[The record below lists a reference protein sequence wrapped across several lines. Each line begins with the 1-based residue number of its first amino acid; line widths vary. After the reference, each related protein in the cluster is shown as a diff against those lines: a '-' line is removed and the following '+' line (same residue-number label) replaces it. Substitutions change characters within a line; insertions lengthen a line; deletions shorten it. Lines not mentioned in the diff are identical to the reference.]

1 MHALD
6 SGVGN
11 GRLTSVQRGI
21 SMQVSVENTSALE
34 RRMTIGVP
42 AERIETEVNKRL
54 QQTARKAKIPGFRP
68 GKVPMSVIRQRY
80 EDGARQEALGDLI
93 QATFYEAVVEQKLNP
108 AGAPAV
114 EPKSFEKGK
123 DLEYVATFE
132 VFPEFTV
139 AGFDTIAVERLSAD
153 VVDSDLDNMLEV
165 LRKQNVRFEVADR
178 AAQNEDQL
186 NIDFVGKV
194 DGEVFAG
201 GSATATQLV
210 LGSGRMIPGFEDG
223 LVGAKA
229 GEERVLNVTFPE
241 DYQNLELAGKAA
253 EFTVTVN
260 TVSEPKLPELNEE
273 FFKQFGIKETGIE
286 GFRTE
291 VRKNMER
298 ELRQAIKSKVK
309 NQVMDGLLAAN
320 PIEVP
325 KALLENEV
333 NRLRVQAVQQFG
345 GNIKPD
351 QLPAELFEEQ
361 AKRRVE
367 LGLIVAE
374 VVKQFDLKPDD
385 ARVRE
390 MIQEMASAYQ
400 EPEQVVAWYYKNE
413 QQMNEV
419 RSVVLEEQVVDTVLQ
434 KASVTDKSV
443 SYEEAVKPVE
453 APKAD

>member
-1 MHALD
+1 
-6 SGVGN
+6 
-11 GRLTSVQRGI
+11 
-21 SMQVSVENTSALE
+21 MQVSVENTSALE

-54 QQTARKAKIPGFRP
+54 QQTARTARIPGFRP

-80 EDGARQEALGDLI
+80 EAGARQDALGDVI
-93 QATFYEAVVEQKLNP
+93 QATFYEAVVDQKLNP
-108 AGAPAV
+108 AGAPSV
-114 EPKSFEKGK
+114 EPKVFEKGK
-123 DLEYVATFE
+123 DLEYIATFE
-132 VFPEFTV
+132 VFPEFSVT
-139 AGFDTIAVERLSAD
+139 GFESIAVERLTAD
-153 VVDSDLDNMLEV
+153 VADSDVDNMLEI
-165 LRKQNVRFEVADR
+165 LRKQNVRFEVAER

-194 DGEVFAG
+194 DGEEFAG
-201 GSATATQLV
+201 GSATGTQLV
-210 LGSGRMIPGFEDG
+210 LGSGRMIPGFEEG

-241 DYQNLELAGKAA
+241 DYQNLDLAGKAA
-253 EFTVTVN
+253 EFSVKVN
-260 TVSEPKLPELNEE
+260 SVSEPVLPELNEA
-273 FFKQFGIKETGIE
+273 FFTQFGIKETGID

-298 ELRQAIKSKVK
+298 ELRQATKTKLK

-320 PIEVP
+320 PIDVP
-325 KALLENEV
+325 KALLESEV

-345 GNIKPD
+345 GNIKPE

-367 LGLIVAE
+367 LGLIIAE
-374 VVKQFDLKPDD
+374 VVKQFELKPDE

-390 MIQEMASAYQ
+390 LIEEMASAYQ
-400 EPEQVVAWYYKNE
+400 EPEQVVSWYYKND

-434 KASVTDKSV
+434 KASVTDKTV

>member
-1 MHALD
+1 
-6 SGVGN
+6 
-11 GRLTSVQRGI
+11 
-21 SMQVSVENTSALE
+21 MQVSVENTSALE

-42 AERIETEVNKRL
+42 AERIETEVSKRL

-80 EDGARQEALGDLI
+80 EDGARQEALGELI

-108 AGAPAV
+108 AGAPSV

-139 AGFDTIAVERLSAD
+139 SGFESIKVERLSAD
-153 VVDSDLDNMLEV
+153 VADSDLDNMLEV
-165 LRKQNVRFEVADR
+165 LRKQNVRFEETDR
-178 AAQNEDQL
+178 AAQTDDQV

-201 GSATATQLV
+201 GSATGTQLV

-273 FFKQFGIKETGIE
+273 FFKLFGIKETGIE

-291 VRKNMER
+291 VRKNMDR

-374 VVKQFDLKPDD
+374 VVKQFDLKPDE

-400 EPEQVVAWYYKNE
+400 EPEQVVAWYLKNE
-413 QQMNEV
+413 QQLNEV

-434 KASVTDKSV
+434 KASVTDTSV
-443 SYEEAVKPVE
+443 SYEEAVKPVQ
-453 APKAD
+453 APQAD

>member
-1 MHALD
+1 
-6 SGVGN
+6 
-11 GRLTSVQRGI
+11 
-21 SMQVSVENTSALE
+21 MQVSVENTSALE

-153 VVDSDLDNMLEV
+153 VADSDLDNMLEV
-165 LRKQNVRFEVADR
+165 LRKQNVRFEETDR
-178 AAQNEDQL
+178 AAQTEDQL

-194 DGEVFAG
+194 DGEAFAG
-201 GSATATQLV
+201 GSATGTQLV

-273 FFKQFGIKETGIE
+273 FFKQFGIKETGID
-286 GFRTE
+286 GFRAE

-320 PIEVP
+320 PIDVP

-374 VVKQFDLKPDD
+374 VVKQFELKPDD
-385 ARVRE
+385 ARVRDL
-390 MIQEMASAYQ
+390 IQEMASAYQ

>member
-1 MHALD
+1 
-6 SGVGN
+6 
-11 GRLTSVQRGI
+11 
-21 SMQVSVENTSALE
+21 MQVSVENTSALE
-34 RRMTIGVP
+34 RRMTIAVP
-42 AERIETEVNKRL
+42 AERVENEVNKRL
-54 QQTARKAKIPGFRP
+54 QQTAKRAKVAGFRP
-68 GKVPMSVIRQRY
+68 GKVPMSVIRQRF
-80 EDGARQEALGDLI
+80 EADARQEAFGDLV
-93 QATFYEAVVEQKLNP
+93 QASFYEAIVEQKLNP

-123 DLEYVATFE
+123 DLEFVAIFE

-139 AGFDTIAVERLSAD
+139 AGLESISVERLTAEVAD
-153 VVDSDLDNMLEV
+153 ADLDNMLEV
-165 LRKQNVRFEVADR
+165 LRKQNTRFEAVER
-178 AAQNEDQL
+178 AAQNDDQV

-201 GSATATQLV
+201 GSAKGTQLV

-229 GEERVLNVTFPE
+229 GEERVVNVTFPE
-241 DYQNLELAGKAA
+241 DYQNLDLAGKAA
-253 EFTVTVN
+253 EFTITVN
-260 TVSEPKLPELNEE
+260 SVAAPVLPELNEE
-273 FFKQFGIKETGIE
+273 FFAQFGIKESTLE

-298 ELRQAIKSKVK
+298 ELRQAIKTKVK

-345 GNIKPD
+345 GNIKPE

-361 AKRRVE
+361 AKRRVA

-374 VVKQFDLKPDD
+374 VVKQYDLKPDD
-385 ARVRE
+385 AKVRE
-390 MIQEMASAYQ
+390 MIEEMASAYQ
-400 EPEQVVAWYYKNE
+400 EPEQVIAWYYKND

-434 KASVTDKSV
+434 KATVTDKSV
-443 SYEEAVKPVE
+443 SYEEAVKPAQAPDE
-453 APKAD
+453 AE

>member
-1 MHALD
+1 
-6 SGVGN
+6 
-11 GRLTSVQRGI
+11 
-21 SMQVSVENTSALE
+21 MQVSVENTSALE

-54 QQTARKAKIPGFRP
+54 QQTARRAKIPGFRP

-80 EDGARQEALGDLI
+80 EDAARQEALSDLI

-114 EPKSFEKGK
+114 EPKVFEKGK

-132 VFPEFTV
+132 VFPEFQV
-139 AGFDTIAVERLSAD
+139 SGFDGIAVERQQAEVTAAD
-153 VVDSDLDNMLEV
+153 VDNMLEI
-165 LRKQNVRFEVADR
+165 LRKQNTRFENVERDAL
-178 AAQNEDQL
+178 NGDQL

-201 GSATATQLV
+201 GSAKGTQLV

-229 GEERVLNVTFPE
+229 GEERVLNLTFPAE
-241 DYQNLELAGKAA
+241 YQNLELAGKAA

-260 TVSEPKLPELNEE
+260 SISEPKLPELNDD
-273 FFKQFGIKETGIE
+273 FFALFGIKEGGLE
-286 GFRTE
+286 GFRAE
-291 VRKNMER
+291 VGKNMER

-309 NQVMDGLLAAN
+309 NQVMDGLLAVN

-325 KALLENEV
+325 KALIGNEV

-361 AKRRVE
+361 AKRRVV

-374 VVKQFDLKPDD
+374 VVKHFELKPNED
-385 ARVRE
+385 RVRE
-390 MIQEMASAYQ
+390 LIQEMASAYQ
-400 EPEQVVAWYYKNE
+400 EPEQVVAWYYKND
-413 QQMNEV
+413 QQLNEV

-434 KASVTDKSV
+434 KAKVTDKQV
-443 SYEEAVKPVE
+443 SYEEAVKPAE
-453 APKAD
+453 APQAA

>member
-1 MHALD
+1 
-6 SGVGN
+6 
-11 GRLTSVQRGI
+11 
-21 SMQVSVENTSALE
+21 MQVSVENTSALE

-139 AGFDTIAVERLSAD
+139 AGFESISVERLSAE
-153 VVDSDLDNMLEV
+153 VADSDLDNMLEV
-165 LRKQNVRFEVADR
+165 LRKQNVRFEVAER
-178 AAQNEDQL
+178 AAQNEDQV

-201 GSATATQLV
+201 GSATGTQLV

-260 TVSEPKLPELNEE
+260 GVSEPKLPELNEE
-273 FFKQFGIKETGIE
+273 FFKQFGIKETGID
-286 GFRTE
+286 GFRAE

-385 ARVRE
+385 ARVRDL
-390 MIQEMASAYQ
+390 IQEMASAYQ

>member
-1 MHALD
+1 
-6 SGVGN
+6 
-11 GRLTSVQRGI
+11 
-21 SMQVSVENTSALE
+21 MQVSVENTSALE

-42 AERIETEVNKRL
+42 AERIETEVNMRL

-108 AGAPAV
+108 AGAPSV
-114 EPKSFEKGK
+114 EPKTFEKGK
-123 DLEYVATFE
+123 DLEYIATFE

-139 AGFDTIAVERLSAD
+139 AGFESISVERLSAD
-153 VVDSDLDNMLEV
+153 VADSDLDNMLEI
-165 LRKQNVRFEVADR
+165 LRKQNVSFEVADR

-186 NIDFVGKV
+186 NIDFVGKI
-194 DGEVFAG
+194 DGEAFAG
-201 GSATATQLV
+201 GSATGTQLV

-229 GEERVLNVTFPE
+229 GEERVLNLTFPE
-241 DYQNLELAGKAA
+241 DYQNLELAGKTA

-260 TVSEPKLPELNEE
+260 TVSAPTLPELNET
-273 FFKQFGIKETGIE
+273 FFKQFGIKETNIE

-374 VVKQFDLKPDD
+374 VVKQFDLKPEDT
-385 ARVRE
+385 RVRE
-390 MIQEMASAYQ
+390 LIQEMASAYQ

-434 KASVTDKSV
+434 KASVTDKAV

-453 APKAD
+453 APQAD

>member
-1 MHALD
+1 
-6 SGVGN
+6 
-11 GRLTSVQRGI
+11 
-21 SMQVSVENTSALE
+21 MQVSVENTSALE
-34 RRMTIGVP
+34 RRMTIAVP
-42 AERIETEVNKRL
+42 AERVENEVNKRL
-54 QQTARKAKIPGFRP
+54 QQTAKRAKVAGFRP
-68 GKVPMSVIRQRY
+68 GKVPMSVIRQRF
-80 EDGARQEALGDLI
+80 EADARQEAFGDLV
-93 QATFYEAVVEQKLNP
+93 QASFYEAIVEQKLNP

-123 DLEYVATFE
+123 DLEFVAIFE

-139 AGFDTIAVERLSAD
+139 GGLESISVERLSAEVAD
-153 VVDSDLDNMLEV
+153 ADLDNMLEV
-165 LRKQNVRFEVADR
+165 LRKQNTRFEAVER
-178 AAQNEDQL
+178 AAQNDDQV

-201 GSATATQLV
+201 GSAKGTQLV

-229 GEERVLNVTFPE
+229 GEERVVSVTFPE
-241 DYQNLELAGKAA
+241 DYQNLDLAGKAA
-253 EFTVTVN
+253 EFTITVN
-260 TVSEPKLPELNEE
+260 SVAAPVLPELNEE
-273 FFKQFGIKETGIE
+273 FFAQFGIKESTLE

-298 ELRQAIKSKVK
+298 ELRQAIKAKVK

-345 GNIKPD
+345 GNIKPE

-361 AKRRVE
+361 AKRRVV

-374 VVKQFDLKPDD
+374 VVKQFELKPDEGK
-385 ARVRE
+385 VRE
-390 MIQEMASAYQ
+390 MIEEMASAYQ
-400 EPEQVVAWYYKNE
+400 EPEQVIAWYYKND
-413 QQMNEV
+413 QQLNEV

-434 KASVTDKSV
+434 KATVTDKSV
-443 SYEEAVKPVE
+443 SYEDAVKPAQ
-453 APKAD
+453 APAAAE

>member
-1 MHALD
+1 
-6 SGVGN
+6 
-11 GRLTSVQRGI
+11 
-21 SMQVSVENTSALE
+21 MQVSVENTSALE
-34 RRMTIGVP
+34 RRMTIAVP
-42 AERIETEVNKRL
+42 AERVENEVNKRL
-54 QQTARKAKIPGFRP
+54 QQTAKRAKVAGFRP
-68 GKVPMSVIRQRY
+68 GKVPMSVIRQRF
-80 EDGARQEALGDLI
+80 EADARQEAFGDLV
-93 QATFYEAVVEQKLNP
+93 QASFYEAIVEQKLNP

-123 DLEYVATFE
+123 DLEFVAIFE

-139 AGFDTIAVERLSAD
+139 AGFDSINVERLSAEVAD
-153 VVDSDLDNMLEV
+153 ADLDNMLEV
-165 LRKQNVRFEVADR
+165 LRKQNTRFEAVER
-178 AAQNEDQL
+178 AAQNEDQV
-186 NIDFVGKV
+186 NIDFVGKI
-194 DGEVFAG
+194 DGEEFAG
-201 GSATATQLV
+201 GSAKGTQLV

-229 GEERVLNVTFPE
+229 GEERVVNVTFPE
-241 DYQNLELAGKAA
+241 DYQNLDLAGKAA
-253 EFTVTVN
+253 EFTITVN
-260 TVSEPKLPELNEE
+260 SVSAPVLPELNEE
-273 FFKQFGIKETGIE
+273 FFAQFGIKESTLE

-298 ELRQAIKSKVK
+298 ELRQAIKTKVK

-345 GNIKPD
+345 GNIKPE

-361 AKRRVE
+361 AKRRVV

-374 VVKQFDLKPDD
+374 VVKQFELKPDEGK
-385 ARVRE
+385 VRE
-390 MIQEMASAYQ
+390 MIEEMASAYQ
-400 EPEQVVAWYYKNE
+400 EPEQVISWYYKND

-434 KASVTDKSV
+434 KATVTDKSV
-443 SYEEAVKPVE
+443 SYEDAVKPAQ
-453 APKAD
+453 APAAAE

>member
-1 MHALD
+1 
-6 SGVGN
+6 
-11 GRLTSVQRGI
+11 
-21 SMQVSVENTSALE
+21 MQVSVENTSALE

-153 VVDSDLDNMLEV
+153 VAESDLDNMLEV

-253 EFTVTVN
+253 EFNVTVN

>member
-1 MHALD
+1 
-6 SGVGN
+6 
-11 GRLTSVQRGI
+11 
-21 SMQVSVENTSALE
+21 MQVSVENTSALE

-139 AGFDTIAVERLSAD
+139 AGFDSIAVERLSAD
-153 VVDSDLDNMLEV
+153 VADSDLDNMLEV
-165 LRKQNVRFEVADR
+165 LRKQNVRFEETDR
-178 AAQNEDQL
+178 AAQYEDQL

-194 DGEVFAG
+194 DGEAFAG
-201 GSATATQLV
+201 GSATGTQLV

-273 FFKQFGIKETGIE
+273 FFRQFGIKETGID
-286 GFRTE
+286 GFRAE

-309 NQVMDGLLAAN
+309 NQVMDGLLASN

-325 KALLENEV
+325 KVLLENEV

-385 ARVRE
+385 ARVRDL
-390 MIQEMASAYQ
+390 IQEMASAYQ